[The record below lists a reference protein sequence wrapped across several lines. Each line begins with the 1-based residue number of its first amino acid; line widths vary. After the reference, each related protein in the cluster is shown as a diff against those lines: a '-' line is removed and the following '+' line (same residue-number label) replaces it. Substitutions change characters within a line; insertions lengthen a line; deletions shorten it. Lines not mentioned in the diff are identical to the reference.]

1 MKKKARKKGFTLVE
15 VLVVMAIIALLA
27 ATAIPKVKGI
37 YEDAQLD
44 KAEAD
49 AMQIAA
55 AIQRVELKNELTG
68 LETGIFTELKVL
80 GATDFTALNVQV
92 QSGSYIFRYS
102 PTGLLATNTSSR
114 VIQTYHTNSDISK
127 LATEKLFREVIIT
140 E

>member
-37 YEDAQLD
+37 YQEAQLD

-55 AIQRVELKNELTG
+55 AIQRVELKNELSN
-68 LETGIFTELKVL
+68 LPSIKVFSSDQEL
-80 GATDFTALNVQV
+80 ANTDFETLQVKLQNSYYTFKYVEKIENNSIKSREIQILDKSNPQNVT
-92 QSGSYIFRYS
+92 IER
-102 PTGLLATNTSSR
+102 T
-114 VIQTYHTNSDISK
+114 
-127 LATEKLFREVIIT
+127 VIIP